1 MDILHFL
8 IKISK
13 IYLQKSLNRVS
24 YEHDKESEDRNMLSA
39 GEKINVILKRKNIN
53 KGELAEKIGSS
64 RQNLSNKFKRDNF
77 SEKELLQIAEALDV
91 ELEIRFIDKESGELI
106 I

>member
-1 MDILHFL
+1 
-8 IKISK
+8 
-13 IYLQKSLNRVS
+13 
-24 YEHDKESEDRNMLSA
+24 MLSA